1 MFRESERHQRQHT
14 KSDHRPMLPEWR
26 GPEDPL
32 DLSIREAR
40 RRYEE
45 ANSNRNQKWR

>member
-1 MFRESERHQRQHT
+1 MFRKSERHHRQHT
-14 KSDHRPMLPEWR
+14 KPDHRPMLPEWHA
-26 GPEDPL
+26 PEDPL